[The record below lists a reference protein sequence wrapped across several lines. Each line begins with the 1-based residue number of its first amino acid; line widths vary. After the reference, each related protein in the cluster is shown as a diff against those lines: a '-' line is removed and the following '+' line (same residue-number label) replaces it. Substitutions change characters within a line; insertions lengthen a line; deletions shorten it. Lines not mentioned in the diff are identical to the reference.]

1 MLKSAA
7 FPFFFFAVFVIGVS
21 SNGFAS
27 NAQIERLGQSVNS
40 ADMREYVTDRMIVIL
55 KPGSDP
61 EAVAREYGLVPDYL
75 YRNAF
80 VGFSAKMP
88 QNQIG
93 SAGSLGML
101 KILSDPRL
109 LQAEAD
115 QVFSISR
122 IQSDPVWS
130 LDRIDQKFLP
140 LSKSYS
146 YESTGKGISIYVM
159 DTGIRFDHQEFE
171 GRAMKGFDSY
181 GGDGMDCNGH
191 GSHVAGT
198 AAGKVYGV
206 AKEASIYAVRIMS
219 CGGTGSNS
227 AIIAGIDWVIG
238 NHNGPSVAN
247 FSITGPKS
255 AALDDAVKKLVQS
268 GVTVVVAAGNF
279 SEDACGYS
287 PGRVPDVI
295 NVGATDRTDR
305 RWSLSNFGDCIQV
318 FAPGHAITSVGIK
331 SVDASVTMSGTS
343 MAAPHV
349 TGAAALYLELHPDA
363 LPAEV
368 SDHLYRSATP
378 GVVDNSKS
386 KNGSLLFIS
395 ERK

>member
-7 FPFFFFAVFVIGVS
+7 VLFLFSAVFAIGVS
-21 SNGFAS
+21 NNGFAR
-27 NAQIERLGQSVNS
+27 NTQIEKLGQSVNL
-40 ADMREYVTDRMIVIL
+40 ADVREYVSDRMIVIL
-55 KPGSDP
+55 NAGSDP
-61 EAVAREYGLVPDYL
+61 EAVAKEYGLVPDYI
-75 YRNAF
+75 YRNVF
-80 VGFSAKMP
+80 VGFSTKIS
-88 QNQIG
+88 QNQNG
-93 SAGSLGML
+93 SEGPRSML

-109 LQAEAD
+109 LRTEND
-115 QVFSISR
+115 QIFNISR
-122 IQSDPVWS
+122 IQSDPTWS

-140 LSKSYS
+140 LNKSYS
-146 YESTGKGISIYVM
+146 YESSGKGVSIYVM

-181 GGDGMDCNGH
+181 GGDGADCNGH

-198 AAGKVYGV
+198 AAGKIYGV
-206 AKEASIYAVRIMS
+206 AKDASIYAVRIMN

-238 NHNGPSVAN
+238 NHNGPSIAN
-247 FSITGPKS
+247 FSITGPRS
-255 AALDDAVKKLVQS
+255 AALDEAVKKLVQS

-287 PGRVPDVI
+287 PGRVPEVI
-295 NVGATDRTDR
+295 NVGATDRMDR

-331 SVDASVTMSGTS
+331 SADASATMSGTS

-349 TGAAALYLELHPDA
+349 AGAAALYLELHPDA
-363 LPAEV
+363 LPSEV
-368 SDHLYRSATP
+368 SDYLYRSATP